1 MEGVGTVNC
10 AVIPIR
16 TYLCN
21 HTVMTVIFFDTETTG
36 IGEKDRL
43 CQLAIKE
50 RGVSEPLLNA
60 RYKPPV
66 PISYGAMG
74 VHHITQKMVDSEPA
88 FKDAPQYIDI
98 KNLFEHESVISVAHN
113 AAFDIGML
121 AREEIFPTRT
131 ICTYKVAYALDTD
144 SKLEQYKLQYLRYM
158 LGLEIEATAHDAMGD
173 VLILE
178 AVFEYLFSQL
188 VKEHASEDAALSEML
203 DISARPMLFTTI
215 RFGKYRGKRLDEV
228 VEMDRGYLSWLLN
241 QKRDAP
247 KGEEDWIYTLEQYL
261 S

>member
-1 MEGVGTVNC
+1 
-10 AVIPIR
+10 
-16 TYLCN
+16 
-21 HTVMTVIFFDTETTG
+21 MTVIFFDTETTG
-36 IGEKDRL
+36 IGEQDRL

-50 RGVSEPLLNA
+50 RGISEPLINA

-66 PISYGAMG
+66 PISFAAMG
-74 VHHITQKMVDSEPA
+74 VHHITQKMVDSEPS
-88 FKDAPQYIDI
+88 FRDAPQYAEI
-98 KNLFEHESVISVAHN
+98 KNLFEQETIISVAHN
-113 AAFDIGML
+113 AAFDLGML
-121 AREEIFPTRT
+121 AREEVFPSRT

-178 AVFEYLFSQL
+178 AVFEYLLSQL
-188 VKEHASEDAALSEML
+188 VKEYGNEETALQEML
-203 DISARPMLFTTI
+203 EISARPMLFTTI
-215 RFGKYRGKRLDEV
+215 RFGKYKGKRLEEIV
-228 VEMDRGYLSWLLN
+228 QIDRGYLSWLLG
-241 QKRDAP
+241 QKRDKP